1 MIAPSEPASSTIL
14 PSREPSTCSGGG
26 GGALLPR
33 PTLVSRAECPYLEMH
48 WPVARLCTCST
59 CPAVTYV
66 AECCKYLVNPSELS
80 TSI

>member
-14 PSREPSTCSGGG
+14 PSREPSTCSG
-26 GGALLPR
+26 AVEVPSSQ